1 MAKKTKL
8 RDLGMQKSGTEIKER
23 LQKAS
28 ETGQKRFFKEL
39 RLKEKRAN
47 ERMRQLELADI
58 NSPALQAVQAKLEM
72 IGKQKKGDRGRRFSE
87 TGRATYAESE
97 YLNKILDEFLG
108 AKTSKLSQ
116 AKQYYEDMWQS
127 ANTNDQL
134 SNAGITKEQWLDF
147 WENMPDKKKDRMYYS
162 QQVKIFK
169 AFMRK
174 NGKLIDEGKMT
185 VADIAESIQ
194 NAETLSDALGKLNVT
209 LQEVTKETYTKVS
222 K

>member
-8 RDLGMQKSGTEIKER
+8 RNLGMQKSGAEIKER

-28 ETGQKRFFKEL
+28 ETGQKRFYKEL

-47 ERMRQLELADI
+47 ERMRRLEMADI

-72 IGKQKKGDRGRRFSE
+72 IGKQRKGDMGRRFSE

-108 AKTSKLSQ
+108 AKTSKVSQ
-116 AKQYYEDMWQS
+116 AKQYYEDIWQS